1 MKYGP
6 LGRSGL
12 IVSRICLGGN
22 SWGAKGRRG
31 WGKFDEAEAPAY
43 FKARARCRHHFFDT
57 ADAYKRRP
65 VEEIMG
71 ATLMKMAKREEIVL
85 STKVGIRM
93 SPAQN
98 DQGTGRKHLM
108 AAVDEQLSRLQ
119 TDYIDVYQV
128 HRLDPYTPIEE
139 TMYTLDQIV
148 SRARCATSAAR
159 RCPAYKFAQMIMIA
173 DWKGYARPIAMQNLY
188 NMVQREEER
197 EMNRL
202 CEEQGV
208 GLIPYSPLA
217 RGFPRR
223 QPQQGGRRRH
233 RAGQERH
240 HVRPGTYRDC
250 DWEVVD
256 RLKKIALGK
265 NCTPAQAALAWMLS
279 KPYMAAP
286 IIGATDLD
294 QLSSAAKATEFTI
307 TADEA
312 KSLEEPYQFR
322 CRGAWHSAPPVPLAD
337 GYCCRRITAE
347 RSGPGGIGLLTNT
360 LMPAL
365 SRIARSIVEVV
376 GRHQDDDA
384 GSACRRAVGR
394 QLHARHAGQLDSR

>member
-43 FKARARCRHHFFDT
+43 FKRALDVGITFFDT
-57 ADAYKRRP
+57 ADAYNAGRS
-65 VEEIMG
+65 EEIMG
-71 ATLMKMAKREEIVL
+71 ATLMKTTKREDIVL

-93 SPAQN
+93 SPVAN

-108 AAVDEQLSRLQ
+108 AAVDAQLKRLQ

-128 HRLDPYTPIEE
+128 HRLDPHTPMEE
-139 TMYTLDQIV
+139 TMYSLDQLVRSGKVRYIGG
-148 SRARCATSAAR
+148 STM
-159 RCPAYKFAQMIMIA
+159 PAYKFAQMIALA

-202 CEEQGV
+202 CHEQGV

-217 RGFPRR
+217 RGFLAGNRSKD
-223 QPQQGGRRRH
+223 GGGSTE
-233 RAGQERH
+233 RAKNDT
-240 HVRPGTYRDC
+240 VVKDGTYRDS
-250 DWEVVD
+250 DWEIVK
-256 RLKKIALGK
+256 RLKKIAKEKGV
-265 NCTPAQAALAWMLS
+265 TPAQVALAWLLH
-279 KPYMAAP
+279 KPYMGAP

-294 QLSSAAKATEFTI
+294 QLTSAAKSTEI
-307 TADEA
+307 A
-312 KSLEEPYQFR
+312 L
-322 CRGAWHSAPPVPLAD
+322 
-337 GYCCRRITAE
+337 TAE
-347 RSGPGGIGLLTNT
+347 ESKLLEQPYEFRVSPEN
-360 LMPAL
+360 
-365 SRIARSIVEVV
+365 
-376 GRHQDDDA
+376 
-384 GSACRRAVGR
+384 
-394 QLHARHAGQLDSR
+394 

>member
-43 FKARARCRHHFFDT
+43 FKRALDVGITFFDT
-57 ADAYKRRP
+57 ADAYNAGRS
-65 VEEIMG
+65 EEIMG
-71 ATLMKMAKREEIVL
+71 ATLMKLVKREEIVL

-108 AAVDEQLSRLQ
+108 SAVDEQLKRLQ

-128 HRLDPYTPIEE
+128 HRLDPYTPVEE
-139 TMYTLDQIV
+139 TMYSLDQLVRSGKVRYIGG
-148 SRARCATSAAR
+148 STM
-159 RCPAYKFAQMIMIA
+159 PAYKFAQMVMIA
-173 DWKGYARPIAMQNLY
+173 DWKGYSRPIAMQNLY
-188 NMVQREEER
+188 NLVQREEER

-217 RGFPRR
+217 RGFLAANRNR
-223 QPQQGGRRRH
+223 EGGGATE
-233 RAGQERH
+233 RARNDTNVEA
-240 HVRPGTYRDC
+240 GTYRES
-250 DWEVVD
+250 DWEIVE
-256 RLKKIALGK
+256 RLKKIALGR
-265 NCTPAQAALAWMLS
+265 NCTPAQAALAWLLS

-294 QLSSAAKATEFTI
+294 QLSSAAKATEVAI
-307 TADEA
+307 TPEEA
-312 KSLEEPYQFR
+312 KTLEEPYQFR
-322 CRGAWHSAPPVPLAD
+322 VPPP
-337 GYCCRRITAE
+337 
-347 RSGPGGIGLLTNT
+347 N
-360 LMPAL
+360 
-365 SRIARSIVEVV
+365 
-376 GRHQDDDA
+376 
-384 GSACRRAVGR
+384 
-394 QLHARHAGQLDSR
+394 

>member
-31 WGKFDEAEAPAY
+31 WGKFDETEAPAY
-43 FKARARCRHHFFDT
+43 FRRALDVGITFFDT
-57 ADAYKRRP
+57 ADAYNAGRS
-65 VEEIMG
+65 EEIMG
-71 ATLMKMAKREEIVL
+71 ATLLKMAKREEIVL

-108 AAVDEQLSRLQ
+108 AAVDEQLRRLQ

-128 HRLDPYTPIEE
+128 HRLDSFTPIEE
-139 TMYTLDQIV
+139 TMYSLDQIV
-148 SRARCATSAAR
+148 RSGKVRYIGGSTM
-159 RCPAYKFAQMIMIA
+159 PAYKFAQMIMIA

-188 NMVQREEER
+188 NMIQREEER

-217 RGFPRR
+217 RGFLAGNRHKD
-223 QPQQGGRRRH
+223 GGGATE
-233 RAGQERH
+233 RAKNDTNVQA
-240 HVRPGTYRDC
+240 GTYRDS
-250 DWEVVD
+250 DWEIVE

-265 NCTPAQAALAWMLS
+265 NCTPAQAALAWLLS

-294 QLSSAAKATEFTI
+294 QLSSAARATEYTI
-307 TADEA
+307 TPEEA
-312 KSLEEPYQFR
+312 KMLEEPYQYR
-322 CRGAWHSAPPVPLAD
+322 VPPA
-337 GYCCRRITAE
+337 
-347 RSGPGGIGLLTNT
+347 N
-360 LMPAL
+360 
-365 SRIARSIVEVV
+365 
-376 GRHQDDDA
+376 
-384 GSACRRAVGR
+384 
-394 QLHARHAGQLDSR
+394 

>member
-31 WGKFDEAEAPAY
+31 WGKFDEAEAPEY
-43 FKARARCRHHFFDT
+43 FKRALDVGINFFDT
-57 ADAYKRRP
+57 ADAYNAGRS
-65 VEEIMG
+65 EEIMG
-71 ATLMKMAKREEIVL
+71 ATLMKMARREELVI

-93 SPAQN
+93 SPVQN

-108 AAVDEQLSRLQ
+108 SAIDEQLKRLQ

-128 HRLDPYTPIEE
+128 HRLDPHTPMEE

-148 SRARCATSAAR
+148 RSGKALYIGGSTM
-159 RCPAYKFAQMIMIA
+159 PAYKFAQMIMLA

-188 NMVQREEER
+188 NLIAREEER

-202 CEEQGV
+202 CEEEGV

-217 RGFPRR
+217 RGFLAANRSR
-223 QPQQGGRRRH
+223 DGGG
-233 RAGQERH
+233 ATERSKND
-240 HVRPGTYRDC
+240 VNVQPGTYRDC
-250 DWEVVD
+250 DWEIAE
-256 RLKKIALGK
+256 RLKKVAAGK
-265 NCTPAQAALAWMLS
+265 NVSPAQAALAWMLS

-286 IIGATDLD
+286 IIGATSLD
-294 QLSSAAKATEFTI
+294 QLTSAAQATEVSL

-312 KSLEEPYQFR
+312 KTLEEPYQFR
-322 CRGAWHSAPPVPLAD
+322 VPPA
-337 GYCCRRITAE
+337 A
-347 RSGPGGIGLLTNT
+347 
-360 LMPAL
+360 
-365 SRIARSIVEVV
+365 
-376 GRHQDDDA
+376 
-384 GSACRRAVGR
+384 
-394 QLHARHAGQLDSR
+394 

>member
-31 WGKFDEAEAPAY
+31 WGKFDETEAPAY
-43 FKARARCRHHFFDT
+43 FKRALDVGITFFDT
-57 ADAYKRRP
+57 ADAYNAGRS
-65 VEEIMG
+65 EEIMG
-71 ATLMKMAKREEIVL
+71 ATLMKMVKREDVVI

-93 SPAQN
+93 SPSQN

-108 AAVDEQLSRLQ
+108 SAVDEQLKRLQ

-139 TMYTLDQIV
+139 TMYSLDQIV
-148 SRARCATSAAR
+148 RSGKVRYIGGSTM
-159 RCPAYKFAQMIMIA
+159 PAYKFAQMIMLA

-188 NMVQREEER
+188 NLIAREEER

-202 CEEQGV
+202 CHEQGV

-217 RGFPRR
+217 RGFLAANRSKE
-223 QPQQGGRRRH
+223 GGGATE
-233 RAGQERH
+233 RAKND
-240 HVRPGTYRDC
+240 VNVTPGTYRDC
-250 DWEVVD
+250 DWEIAE
-256 RLKKIALGK
+256 RLKKVAAGK
-265 NCTPAQAALAWMLS
+265 NCAPAQAALAWMLA

-286 IIGATDLD
+286 IIGATNLD
-294 QLSSAAKATEFTI
+294 QLTSAAQATEVTLTGDDI
-307 TADEA
+307 

-322 CRGAWHSAPPVPLAD
+322 VPP
-337 GYCCRRITAE
+337 
-347 RSGPGGIGLLTNT
+347 
-360 LMPAL
+360 
-365 SRIARSIVEVV
+365 
-376 GRHQDDDA
+376 A
-384 GSACRRAVGR
+384 G
-394 QLHARHAGQLDSR
+394 